1 MLKLFLLMLL
11 LACKRFLKKTKSIY
25 IIKGH
30 NSYMKTFVNKAGV
43 LLVAVV
49 IAGKVIFFPAQA
61 LANQNPTFDIDF
73 NQIKNESFLPEQM
86 SLEEITD
93 KISGYTTADRALIV
107 SMYYGVD
114 YAKEQT
120 EKGIMINP
128 FGNEFDY
135 VLAPNP
141 TGNLILNSL
150 GAVLTNIGNSPMD
163 IKDNYENIDKLRV
176 NELWCHSQGCD
187 TFINWANA
195 GKLKVKKVYLT
206 GAPMASGFGYI
217 KKLIGAAARAGVEKI
232 FIYQNL
238 GDEENPFDDDYVT
251 RIKFPSLRQID
262 DPKSIK
268 VGIVWEVG
276 NENLE
281 TKVKIKF
288 FELYTS
294 HGKNE
299 SYTKDG
305 VEFFKIYGVP
315 ASGHGIERYY
325 ENIKA
330 IQ

>member
-1 MLKLFLLMLL
+1 
-11 LACKRFLKKTKSIY
+11 
-25 IIKGH
+25 
-30 NSYMKTFVNKAGV
+30 MKTFVKKAGIF
-43 LLVAVV
+43 LISAV
-49 IAGKVIFFPAQA
+49 IAGKIIFFPAQA
-61 LANQNPTFDIDF
+61 LANQDYNPNTFELNISSQTEF
-73 NQIKNESFLPEQM
+73 YKPKQM
-86 SLEEITD
+86 SLEEITEQL
-93 KISGYTTADRALIV
+93 SGWTYADRIFIV

-114 YAKEQT
+114 YAREQT

-128 FGNEFDY
+128 FGNKFDY
-135 VLAPNP
+135 ILAPNSS
-141 TGNLILNSL
+141 GNLILNL
-150 GAVLTNIGNSPMD
+150 LHAALTNIGNSPMD
-163 IKDNYENIDKLRV
+163 IKDNYENIEKLSV

-195 GKLKVKKVYLT
+195 GTLRAEKIHLT
-206 GAPMASGFGYI
+206 GALIASGSGYI
-217 KKLIGAAARAGVEKI
+217 NKLRKAATMAGAKEV

-238 GDEENPFDDDYVT
+238 GDEENPFDDNYVT
-251 RIKFPSLRQID
+251 TIKFPSLRQID
-262 DPKSIK
+262 DPKFLK
-268 VGIVWEVG
+268 VGIFWEVG

-330 IQ
+330 IPE

>member
-1 MLKLFLLMLL
+1 MRTIGHKIGIIVISGLIVGKL
-11 LACKRFLKKTKSIY
+11 
-25 IIKGH
+25 
-30 NSYMKTFVNKAGV
+30 V
-43 LLVAVV
+43 
-49 IAGKVIFFPAQA
+49 FFPAQA
-61 LANQNPTFDIDF
+61 LANQDHNPNTSEF
-73 NQIKNESFLPEQM
+73 NIGQTEFYKPEQM

-107 SMYYGVD
+107 SMLYGVD
-114 YAKEQT
+114 YAREQT
-120 EKGIMINP
+120 EKGMTNP
-128 FGNEFDY
+128 SEKKFDY

-163 IKDNYENIDKLRV
+163 LKDNYENIDKLRV

-195 GKLKVKKVYLT
+195 GKIKAKKVHLT
-206 GAPMASGFGYI
+206 GALIASGFGYI
-217 KKLIGAAARAGVEKI
+217 DKLRKAAAMAGVEEVC
-232 FIYQNL
+232 IYQNL
-238 GDEENPFDDDYVT
+238 GDEKNPFDDDYIT
-251 RIKFPSLRQID
+251 RTRFPSLRQIE
-262 DPKSIK
+262 DPKSLK
-268 VGIVWEVG
+268 VGMFWEFG

-281 TKVKIKF
+281 TKVDIKF

-305 VEFFKIYGVP
+305 VEFFKIYGMP

-330 IQ
+330 IPQ